1 MQANANHVFLQ
12 CVQLSLMSPPP
23 QSNAHAHLFL
33 HAVKRVDSM
42 QNNMQALILTH
53 ELTPETEFD
62 TYLTRTLKPVRPL
75 ISFGRSAKAWPPC
88 EPSVAVFCWW
98 RDRLSCVSVK
108 G

>member
-1 MQANANHVFLQ
+1 
-12 CVQLSLMSPPP
+12 MSPPP
-23 QSNAHAHLFL
+23 QSNAHAHLRL
-33 HAVKRVDSM
+33 QSVECVDSM

-53 ELTPETEFD
+53 ELTPESDFD
-62 TYLTRTLKPVRPL
+62 TYLARTLKPVRPL

-98 RDRLSCVSVK
+98 RDRWTYVSVK